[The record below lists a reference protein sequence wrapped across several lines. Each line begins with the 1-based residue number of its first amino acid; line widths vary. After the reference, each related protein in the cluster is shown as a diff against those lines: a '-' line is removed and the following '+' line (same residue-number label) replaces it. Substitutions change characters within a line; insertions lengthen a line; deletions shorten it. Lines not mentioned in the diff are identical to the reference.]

1 MIAVAL
7 LLGIGAVPWL
17 SPVAVQQGGYREV
30 SANSFPSGQRIMV
43 LVPSSYSDSVGAPLI
58 IYHHGV
64 GEDERALLKDRLK
77 GECVKALL
85 KAGYILAGSNAHG
98 NNWGCREALDSYV
111 ELYRYLISHYRIE
124 RTSFWSQSMGG
135 MSGLLALRDK
145 RIPNVIGWL
154 GTYPVTNLKSSYGM
168 KRFAEQIQA
177 SFHFSES
184 SEFGERTTGFDPVQ
198 LSPES
203 FKVQRVRIY
212 ASTQDTVVPKVDHTD
227 VLARILAKGRR
238 EFEVVTCRGEHGDPS
253 HFNPAEYVAFF
264 DRCHP

>member
-1 MIAVAL
+1 MVGVAL
-7 LLGIGAVPWL
+7 LLGFGAL
-17 SPVAVQQGGYREV
+17 SLVSPSAVQQGVYREV
-30 SANSFPSGQRIMV
+30 SANTIPSGQRIMV

-64 GEDERALLKDRLK
+64 GEDERALVKDRLK
-77 GECVKALL
+77 GECVEALL

-98 NNWGCREALDSYV
+98 NNWGCPEALDSYV
-111 ELYRYLISHYRIE
+111 ELYRYLIAHYRIN

-177 SFHFSES
+177 AFHFNDA
-184 SEFGERTTGFDPVQ
+184 SEFNEKTTGFDPVQ
-198 LSPES
+198 MNPAS

-212 ASTQDTVVPKVDHTD
+212 ASAQDTVVPKTDHTD
-227 VLARILAKGRR
+227 AIARILADGRK
-238 EFEVVTCRGEHGDPS
+238 ELEVVTCRGDHGDPS
-253 HFNPAEYVAFF
+253 HFIPTEYVAFF
-264 DRCHP
+264 DRCRP